1 VMMRRILVLPLLLV
15 GFVIGLSTN
24 VQAEQVNLK
33 LHHFLPP
40 QGDVPKK
47 FFEPWAKKIAEESGG
62 KINIQL
68 FPSMQLGG
76 KPSALYDQA
85 KDGFVDISWTLTG
98 YTPGRFAKAEVF
110 ELPFMATD
118 SESSSKATWEY
129 YEKHLKDEFKD
140 VKVLA
145 IHTHSPGLFHTKSP
159 ITSLEDLKG
168 MKLRGPTRY
177 VNLLLTS
184 LGATAIGMPIP
195 AAPQALA
202 KGVID
207 GVVIPWEAV
216 PPFKIQELT
225 ENHTGFEGD
234 RGLYTAVF
242 VLAMNKAKYESLPPD
257 LKKVI
262 DDNSGINIAGQ
273 IGAVQDGGAVIGL
286 EVTKKTNGSITAI
299 PTDKLEPW
307 KKASSKVV
315 FQWIADMNKKGLDG
329 QTLYDT
335 AVALLTKHAKK

>member
-1 VMMRRILVLPLLLV
+1 VMMRRIFVLPLLV
-15 GFVIGLSTN
+15 MGLAFALASN

-40 QGDVPKK
+40 QGDIPKK
-47 FFEPWAKKIAEESGG
+47 FFEPWAQKIAKESGG
-62 KINIQL
+62 RINIQL

-76 KPSALYDQA
+76 KPPALYDQA

-118 SESSSKATWEY
+118 SESSSKAVWEF
-129 YEKHLKDEFKD
+129 YEKYLQDDFKD

-145 IHTHSPGLFHTKSP
+145 IHTHSPGLFHTKKP
-159 ITSLEDLKG
+159 ISSLEDLKG

-177 VNLLLTS
+177 INALLKS
-184 LGATAIGMPIP
+184 LGATPIGMPIP

-216 PPFKIQELT
+216 LPFKIQELT
-225 ENHTGFEGD
+225 TNHTGFEGN

-242 VLAMNKAKYESLPPD
+242 VLAMNKAKYEGLPAD

-262 DDNSGINIAGQ
+262 DDNSGMNIVGQ
-273 IGAVQDGGAVIGL
+273 MGAVQDGGAVTGL
-286 EVTKKTNGSITAI
+286 SVTQKTKNSITAI
-299 PTDKLEPW
+299 PTDKVDLW
-307 KKASSKVV
+307 KKAANGVV
-315 FQWIADMNKKGLDG
+315 DQWIADMNKSGTDG
-329 QTLYDT
+329 KALYEA
-335 AVALLTKHAKK
+335 AVSLVDKHAK